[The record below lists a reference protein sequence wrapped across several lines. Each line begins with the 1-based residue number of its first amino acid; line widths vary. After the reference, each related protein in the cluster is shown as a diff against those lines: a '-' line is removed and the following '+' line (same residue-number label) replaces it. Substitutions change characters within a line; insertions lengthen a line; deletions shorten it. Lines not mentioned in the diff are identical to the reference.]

1 MAEVD
6 AGPGGD
12 VYWSREVSDEE
23 RPMVYVSGV
32 STKGNLRTRY
42 LPKSQKSEAEP
53 KVPVAVA
60 SVSMDPV
67 RSTGD
72 LTGQQVT
79 NEGGMK
85 SASLKDLCPEDK
97 RRIANLIK
105 ELARVSE
112 EKEVTEERLK
122 AEQESFEK
130 KIRQLEEQNELI
142 IKEREALQQQYREC
156 QELLSLYQKYL
167 AEQQEKLTLSLSQ
180 LSAAKEKE
188 QKVHCALQMKMNY
201 AACTGEGMTEGR
213 NVARSPGLIQ
223 NILEVSSK
231 KASCQQPPLE
241 IDGSYLAIRGPQT
254 FYKNSRA
261 PKAGSPSRV
270 VLSQPCRNNHDCGTE
285 IHYNRQECLKEYS
298 VENGLH
304 RKCNNM
310 ISSVKQKSPHR
321 VKPAQ
326 EMDQKSNEFQSTCP
340 PQMSCGCACR
350 HVGSSGSVQD
360 SHHVSEVPKRHSGPV
375 HKTCDYSRLS
385 RVSGLNDSV
394 DPGSKETEQAK
405 RLSEER
411 RQQLLLQKMELEI
424 EKERLQHLL
433 AKQEAK
439 LLLKQQQLHQS
450 RMDYNR
456 FRGHV
461 PGLGDVTID
470 EAPGELAPMMN
481 GNSMGLSVPVSK
493 REDYYPRIPP
503 VSKAS
508 RTSRSSGG
516 SSSGKKMA
524 GFGAHVEDGRALLM
538 KTKREGSKSR
548 KGTTS
553 GPRRDAATSPG
564 LIGRGKELVT
574 TAPSPIEHNTSRYET
589 SLLDL
594 VEAMSPISAPG
605 HLYRELYDGNNMHT
619 PRHMSRRP
627 SSWYQNPRSSRSRA
641 DEIEESRLLEEIFF
655 I

>member
-1 MAEVD
+1 MGGQRWGGGGGQAGSGGCFKMAEVA
-6 AGPGGD
+6 AGPGGG
-12 VYWSREVSDEE
+12 VYWSQD
-23 RPMVYVSGV
+23 GV
-32 STKGNLRTRY
+32 PTKGNLRTRY
-42 LPKSQKSEAEP
+42 LPKYQKSKTEL

-167 AEQQEKLTLSLSQ
+167 AEQQEKLSLSLSE

-188 QKVHCALQMKMNY
+188 QKV
-201 AACTGEGMTEGR
+201 
-213 NVARSPGLIQ
+213 
-223 NILEVSSK
+223 SSK
-231 KASCQQPPLE
+231 KRSCRQPSLE
-241 IDGSYLAIRGPQT
+241 LDGSYLGIGAPQT

-261 PKAGSPSRV
+261 SKAGSPARV
-270 VLSQPCRNNHDCGTE
+270 ALSQPCRNNHGYETE
-285 IHYNRQECLKEYS
+285 VHYNHQERLKEYP
-298 VENGLH
+298 VENDLQ

-310 ISSVKQKSPHR
+310 ISPAKQRSPHC

-326 EMDQKSNEFQSTCP
+326 EMDRKANEFQSTCP
-340 PQMSCGCACR
+340 QQVSHDCACR
-350 HVGSSGSVQD
+350 HVGSSGSVQE
-360 SHHVSEVPKRHSGPV
+360 SHRLSQVLRRHSGPV
-375 HKTCDYSRLS
+375 HKTCDYSRHS

-394 DPGSKETEQAK
+394 DSGTKETEQAK
-405 RLSEER
+405 RLYEER
-411 RQQLLLQKMELEI
+411 RQKLLLQKMELEI

-461 PGLGDVTID
+461 PVSQDVPID
-470 EAPGELAPMMN
+470 EEPGELALMMN
-481 GNSMGLSVPVSK
+481 SNSMGLSVPVSK
-493 REDYYPRIPP
+493 HEDYFLRMPQ
-503 VSKAS
+503 VSKTS
-508 RTSRSSGG
+508 RTPGSSGG
-516 SSSGKKMA
+516 SSSGKKIV
-524 GFGAHVEDGRALLM
+524 GFGANVGDGQALLM
-538 KTKREGSKSR
+538 QTKKEGNKSR

-553 GPRRDAATSPG
+553 GPRKNVAISPVLVGSNKELATAATSPNQ
-564 LIGRGKELVT
+564 
-574 TAPSPIEHNTSRYET
+574 HDTSRYEAC
-589 SLLDL
+589 LLDL

-605 HLYRELYDGNNMHT
+605 HLCRESYNKNKMHT
-619 PRHMSRRP
+619 PHRSSHRL
-627 SSWYQNPRSSRSRA
+627 SSWYQTPLSSRSRA
-641 DEIEESRLLEEIFF
+641 DELEESRLLEEIFF

>member
-1 MAEVD
+1 
-6 AGPGGD
+6 
-12 VYWSREVSDEE
+12 
-23 RPMVYVSGV
+23 V
-32 STKGNLRTRY
+32 STKGNLRTKC
-42 LPKSQKSEAEP
+42 LPKYQKSETEL

-67 RSTGD
+67 RSTAD

-167 AEQQEKLTLSLSQ
+167 AEQQEKLSRSLSE

-188 QKVHCALQMKMNY
+188 QK
-201 AACTGEGMTEGR
+201 
-213 NVARSPGLIQ
+213 I
-223 NILEVSSK
+223 SSK
-231 KASCQQPPLE
+231 KSSCQQPSLE
-241 IDGSYLAIRGPQT
+241 LDGSYLGVGGPQT
-254 FYKNSRA
+254 FYKNSRTS
-261 PKAGSPSRV
+261 KAGSPARAA
-270 VLSQPCRNNHDCGTE
+270 LPQPCRNNHNYGTG
-285 IHYNRQECLKEYS
+285 ILYNHQECLKEYP

-310 ISSVKQKSPHR
+310 ISPAKQRSPHC

-326 EMDQKSNEFQSTCP
+326 EMDQKANEFQSTCP
-340 PQMSCGCACR
+340 EQVSHCCACR
-350 HVGSSGSVQD
+350 HVGSSGGVQE
-360 SHHVSEVPKRHSGPV
+360 SHHVSQVPRRHARTV
-375 HKTCDYSRLS
+375 HKTCDYSRCSL
-385 RVSGLNDSV
+385 VSGLNDSI
-394 DPGSKETEQAK
+394 DSGPKETEQAK
-405 RLSEER
+405 RLYEER
-411 RQQLLLQKMELEI
+411 RQKLLLQKMELEI

-461 PGLGDVTID
+461 PGSKDVPID
-470 EAPGELAPMMN
+470 EAPGELALMMN
-481 GNSMGLSVPVSK
+481 GNSMGL
-493 REDYYPRIPP
+493 
-503 VSKAS
+503 
-508 RTSRSSGG
+508 
-516 SSSGKKMA
+516 
-524 GFGAHVEDGRALLM
+524 
-538 KTKREGSKSR
+538 
-548 KGTTS
+548 
-553 GPRRDAATSPG
+553 
-564 LIGRGKELVT
+564 
-574 TAPSPIEHNTSRYET
+574 
-589 SLLDL
+589 
-594 VEAMSPISAPG
+594 
-605 HLYRELYDGNNMHT
+605 
-619 PRHMSRRP
+619 
-627 SSWYQNPRSSRSRA
+627 
-641 DEIEESRLLEEIFF
+641 
-655 I
+655 

>member
-1 MAEVD
+1 MCIG
-6 AGPGGD
+6 AGTA
-12 VYWSREVSDEE
+12 VSDEE
-23 RPMVYVSGV
+23 QPMVYISGL

-42 LPKSQKSEAEP
+42 LPKCHKGETEL
-53 KVPVAVA
+53 KVPVAVS
-60 SVSMDPV
+60 SVSMDPA

-72 LTGQQVT
+72 LTGHQVT

-142 IKEREALQQQYREC
+142 IKEREAMQQQYREC

-167 AEQQEKLTLSLSQ
+167 AEQQEQLSLSLSQ

-188 QKVHCALQMKMNY
+188 QKMS
-201 AACTGEGMTEGR
+201 G
-213 NVARSPGLIQ
+213 
-223 NILEVSSK
+223 K
-231 KASCQQPPLE
+231 KSSCQQPPSEL
-241 IDGSYLAIRGPQT
+241 DGSYLAVAGPQT
-254 FYKNSRA
+254 LYKNSRA
-261 PKAGSPSRV
+261 SKAGSPSRAA
-270 VLSQPCRNNHDCGTE
+270 LSQPCRNNQNYGTE
-285 IHYNRQECLKEYS
+285 IIYNHQDHPKENPL
-298 VENGLH
+298 ENGLH

-310 ISSVKQKSPHR
+310 ISSVKQRSPHH

-326 EMDQKSNEFQSTCP
+326 EMDQKANEFPSMCP
-340 PQMSCGCACR
+340 PQMTRDCACK
-350 HVGSSGSVQD
+350 HAGSSGGVQK
-360 SHHVSEVPKRHSGPV
+360 SHHVSQVPRRLSGPA

-385 RVSGLNDSV
+385 RVSGLNDSRGS
-394 DPGSKETEQAK
+394 GSKETEQAK

-424 EKERLQHLL
+424 EKERLQNLL

-439 LLLKQQQLHQS
+439 LLLKQQQLRQS
-450 RMDYNR
+450 QMHYNR

-461 PGLGDVTID
+461 SGSGDVLID
-470 EAPGELAPMMN
+470 ETPGDLALMMN
-481 GNSMGLSVPVSK
+481 GNSMGLSVPVVSK
-493 REDYYPRIPP
+493 REDYDPRTPP

-508 RTSRSSGG
+508 RTSQSSGG

-524 GFGAHVEDGRALLM
+524 GFGANVEDRRALLM
-538 KTKREGSKSR
+538 QAKREGSKSR

-553 GPRRDAATSPG
+553 GPSGDAATSPA
-564 LIGRGKELVT
+564 LIDSSKELVT
-574 TAPSPIEHNTSRYET
+574 TATSPVQHDISRYEA
-589 SLLDL
+589 SLLDM
-594 VEAMSPISAPG
+594 VQAMSPISAPG
-605 HLYRELYDGNNMHT
+605 HHYRESYGKNKTHVPGRVNHRSSSWCQT
-619 PRHMSRRP
+619 PRG
-627 SSWYQNPRSSRSRA
+627 SRSRA
-641 DEIEESRLLEEIFF
+641 GELEERRLLEEIFF

>member
-1 MAEVD
+1 MCIG
-6 AGPGGD
+6 AGTA
-12 VYWSREVSDEE
+12 VSDEE
-23 RPMVYVSGV
+23 QPMVYVSGL

-42 LPKSQKSEAEP
+42 LPKCHKGETEL
-53 KVPVAVA
+53 KVPIAVS
-60 SVSMDPV
+60 SVSMDPA

-72 LTGQQVT
+72 LTVHQVT

-142 IKEREALQQQYREC
+142 IKEREAMQQQYREC

-167 AEQQEKLTLSLSQ
+167 AEQQEQLSLSLSQ

-188 QKVHCALQMKMNY
+188 QKLPGFPDGEPPRRAHAVL
-201 AACTGEGMTEGR
+201 AADFEMSG
-213 NVARSPGLIQ
+213 
-223 NILEVSSK
+223 K
-231 KASCQQPPLE
+231 KSSCQQPPSEL
-241 IDGSYLAIRGPQT
+241 DGSYFAVAGPRIS
-254 FYKNSRA
+254 YKSS
-261 PKAGSPSRV
+261 KASKPGSPSRV
-270 VLSQPCRNNHDCGTE
+270 ALSQPCRNNHNYGTE
-285 IHYNRQECLKEYS
+285 IIYNHQDRPKENPL
-298 VENGLH
+298 ENGLH

-310 ISSVKQKSPHR
+310 ISSVKQRSPHH

-326 EMDQKSNEFQSTCP
+326 EMDQKANEFSSTCP
-340 PQMSCGCACR
+340 PQMTCGCACK
-350 HVGSSGSVQD
+350 HVGSSGGVQKR
-360 SHHVSEVPKRHSGPV
+360 HHVSQVPRRVSGPA

-385 RVSGLNDSV
+385 RVSGLNDSGGS
-394 DPGSKETEQAK
+394 GSKEAEQAK

-424 EKERLQHLL
+424 EKERLQNLL

-456 FRGHV
+456 FRGRV
-461 PGLGDVTID
+461 SGSEDVLID
-470 EAPGELAPMMN
+470 ETPGELALMMN
-481 GNSMGLSVPVSK
+481 GNSMGLRVPVSK
-493 REDYYPRIPP
+493 REDYDPRTPP

-524 GFGAHVEDGRALLM
+524 GIGANVEDRQALLM
-538 KTKREGSKSR
+538 QAKREGSKSR

-553 GPRRDAATSPG
+553 GPRGDAATSPALMG
-564 LIGRGKELVT
+564 SSKELVT
-574 TAPSPIEHNTSRYET
+574 TATSPIQHDISRYEA
-589 SLLDL
+589 SLLDM
-594 VEAMSPISAPG
+594 VQAMSPISAPG
-605 HLYRELYDGNNMHT
+605 HHYRESYEKNKMHM
-619 PRHMSRRP
+619 PGRVNHRS
-627 SSWYQNPRSSRSRA
+627 SSWCQSPRDSRSRA
-641 DEIEESRLLEEIFF
+641 GELEERRLLEEIFF

>member
-1 MAEVD
+1 
-6 AGPGGD
+6 
-12 VYWSREVSDEE
+12 
-23 RPMVYVSGV
+23 
-32 STKGNLRTRY
+32 
-42 LPKSQKSEAEP
+42 
-53 KVPVAVA
+53 
-60 SVSMDPV
+60 MDPV

-167 AEQQEKLTLSLSQ
+167 AEQQEKLSLSLSE

-188 QKVHCALQMKMNY
+188 QKV
-201 AACTGEGMTEGR
+201 
-213 NVARSPGLIQ
+213 
-223 NILEVSSK
+223 SSK
-231 KASCQQPPLE
+231 KRSCRQPSLE
-241 IDGSYLAIRGPQT
+241 LDGSYLGIGAPQT

-261 PKAGSPSRV
+261 SKAGSPARV
-270 VLSQPCRNNHDCGTE
+270 ALSQPCRNNHGYETE
-285 IHYNRQECLKEYS
+285 VHYNHQERLKEYP
-298 VENGLH
+298 VENDLQ

-310 ISSVKQKSPHR
+310 ISPAKQRSPHC

-326 EMDQKSNEFQSTCP
+326 EMDRKANEFQSTCP
-340 PQMSCGCACR
+340 QQVSHDCACR
-350 HVGSSGSVQD
+350 HVGSSGSVQE
-360 SHHVSEVPKRHSGPV
+360 SHRLSQVLRRHSGPV
-375 HKTCDYSRLS
+375 HKTCDYSRHS

-394 DPGSKETEQAK
+394 DSGTKETEQAK
-405 RLSEER
+405 RLYEER
-411 RQQLLLQKMELEI
+411 RQKLLLQKMELEI

-461 PGLGDVTID
+461 PVSQDVPID
-470 EAPGELAPMMN
+470 EEPGELALMMN
-481 GNSMGLSVPVSK
+481 SNSMGLSVPVSK
-493 REDYYPRIPP
+493 HEDYFLRMPQ
-503 VSKAS
+503 VSKTS
-508 RTSRSSGG
+508 RTPGSSGG
-516 SSSGKKMA
+516 SSSGKKIV
-524 GFGAHVEDGRALLM
+524 GFGANVGDGQALLM
-538 KTKREGSKSR
+538 QTKKEGNKSR

-553 GPRRDAATSPG
+553 GPRKNVAISPVLVGSNKELATAATSPNQ
-564 LIGRGKELVT
+564 
-574 TAPSPIEHNTSRYET
+574 HDTSRYEAC
-589 SLLDL
+589 LLDL

-605 HLYRELYDGNNMHT
+605 HLCRESYNKNKMHT
-619 PRHMSRRP
+619 PHRSSHRL
-627 SSWYQNPRSSRSRA
+627 SSWYQTPLSSRSRA
-641 DEIEESRLLEEIFF
+641 DELEESRLLEEIFF

>member
-1 MAEVD
+1 MTPRCAVTARD
-6 AGPGGD
+6 
-12 VYWSREVSDEE
+12 SRLPLTE
-23 RPMVYVSGV
+23 V
-32 STKGNLRTRY
+32 STKGNLRTRC
-42 LPKSQKSEAEP
+42 LPKYQKSVTEL

-167 AEQQEKLTLSLSQ
+167 AEQQEKLSLSLSE
-180 LSAAKEKE
+180 LSAAKEKK
-188 QKVHCALQMKMNY
+188 QK
-201 AACTGEGMTEGR
+201 
-213 NVARSPGLIQ
+213 
-223 NILEVSSK
+223 VSSK
-231 KASCQQPPLE
+231 KSSCRQPSLE
-241 IDGSYLAIRGPQT
+241 LDGSYLGIGGPQT
-254 FYKNSRA
+254 SYKNSRA
-261 PKAGSPSRV
+261 SKAGSPARV
-270 VLSQPCRNNHDCGTE
+270 ALPQPCRNNHDYGTE
-285 IHYNRQECLKEYS
+285 IHYNHQECLKEYLI
-298 VENGLH
+298 ENGLH

-310 ISSVKQKSPHR
+310 ISPAKQRSPHC

-326 EMDQKSNEFQSTCP
+326 EMDQKANEFQSTCP
-340 PQMSCGCACR
+340 QQVSHGCACG
-350 HVGSSGSVQD
+350 HVESSGSMQE
-360 SHHVSEVPKRHSGPV
+360 SCHVSQLPRRHSGLV
-375 HKTCDYSRLS
+375 HKTCDYSRCS
-385 RVSGLNDSV
+385 QVSGLNDSV
-394 DPGSKETEQAK
+394 DPRAKETEQAK
-405 RLSEER
+405 KLYEER
-411 RQQLLLQKMELEI
+411 RQKLLLQKMELEI
-424 EKERLQHLL
+424 EKERLQNLL

-461 PGLGDVTID
+461 PGSEDMPID
-470 EAPGELAPMMN
+470 EAPGELARMMN
-481 GNSMGLSVPVSK
+481 GNSMGLSVPVLK
-493 REDYYPRIPP
+493 HEDYFLRTPP
-503 VSKAS
+503 VNKTY
-508 RTSRSSGG
+508 RTPGSSGG
-516 SSSGKKMA
+516 SSLGKKMV
-524 GFGAHVEDGRALLM
+524 GFGANMEDGQTLLM
-538 KTKREGSKSR
+538 QTKKEGTKSR

-553 GPRRDAATSPG
+553 GPRKDAAISPVLIGSSKELATTATSP
-564 LIGRGKELVT
+564 IQHD
-574 TAPSPIEHNTSRYET
+574 ASRYEAC
-589 SLLDL
+589 LLDL

-605 HLYRELYDGNNMHT
+605 HLCRESYDRNKMHT
-619 PRHMSRRP
+619 PHHMSHRP
-627 SSWYQNPRSSRSRA
+627 PSWYQTPRSSRSTA
-641 DEIEESRLLEEIFF
+641 DELEESRLLEEIFF